1 MTVLVHF
8 NIFRFNFEYFLL
20 YSDMSIFFIQL
31 QSAEPYFYLIF
42 ICCFLFYICF
52 TIGLVFNLRNYLV
65 SVLFIELIYLSIIV
79 INIAHYHIFG
89 YDEGKLYSLI
99 LIILAASESAVGLSI
114 IVSIFVNENKI
125 SFNGLS
131 NLE

>member
-1 MTVLVHF
+1 L
-8 NIFRFNFEYFLL
+8 NIFYYTPICLF
-20 YSDMSIFFIQL
+20 FFIQL